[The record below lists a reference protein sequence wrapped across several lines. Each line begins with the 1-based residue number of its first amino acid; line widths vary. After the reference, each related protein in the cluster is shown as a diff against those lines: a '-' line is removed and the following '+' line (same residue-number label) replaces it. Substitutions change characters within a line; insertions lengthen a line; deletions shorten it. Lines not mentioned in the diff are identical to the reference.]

1 MTLDVRNV
9 NLDAFDL
16 EEAER
21 FWTQALGYKRAM
33 GEDGVW
39 CALVDPSGDGL
50 PVGLQ
55 RRDERKQEGEVNRV
69 HMDLMT
75 DDVEAE
81 VDRLLSLGAT
91 RVEGWPYPV
100 EATFVV
106 LRDPSGNEFCV
117 TEIVEM

>member
-1 MTLDVRNV
+1 MTLRARNV
-9 NLDAFDL
+9 ILDVHDMERA
-16 EEAER
+16 EA

-33 GEDGVW
+33 GEEGLW
-39 CALVDPSGDGL
+39 CALVDPAGDGL

-55 RRDERKQEGEVNRV
+55 VRDDPKGPDDVNRM
-69 HMDLMT
+69 HMDLMA

-81 VDRLLSLGAT
+81 VERLLDLGAT
-91 RVEGWPYPV
+91 RVEDWPYPP

-117 TEIVEM
+117 TEIVEL